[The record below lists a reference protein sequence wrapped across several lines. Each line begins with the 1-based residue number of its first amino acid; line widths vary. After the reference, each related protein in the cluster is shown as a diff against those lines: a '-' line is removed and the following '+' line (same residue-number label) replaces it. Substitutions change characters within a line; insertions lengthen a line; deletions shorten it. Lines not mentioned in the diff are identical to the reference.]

1 LRELDLTPLQE
12 EEILLALPIA
22 PRHDRCEPPAAA
34 TASKEASP
42 FAQLARLKHN

>member
-1 LRELDLTPLQE
+1 LDLTPLLE

-22 PRHDRCEPPAAA
+22 PRHERCEPPAAA
-34 TASKEASP
+34 AASKEASP